1 MVTINKSKGHDDVK
15 NQPVLETVVS
25 EEDMIFG
32 SLGKVFFDVS
42 RSGVVITGNNGVK
55 LSTDEAIKLFAGLLE
70 DIKVYSN
77 DERIECHATGES
89 CSYERVEIP
98 SEFIDGQE
106 GWEVA
111 VITQCKY
118 CGKPF
123 EYEDKK

>member
-1 MVTINKSKGHDDVK
+1 MK
-15 NQPVLETVVS
+15 NE
-25 EEDMIFG
+25 
-32 SLGKVFFDVS
+32 
-42 RSGVVITGNNGVK
+42 
-55 LSTDEAIKLFAGLLE
+55 
-70 DIKVYSN
+70 
-77 DERIECHATGES
+77 IECQATGEG

-106 GWEVA
+106 GGEVT